1 MRRASHIC
9 FRVQPGEVSS
19 HNSDATLRHQPSE
32 HSFASVGK
40 FPSCAQWH
48 HLKHQLWPCMPWVDM
63 IVEAQSISGYTATHD
78 RHCWQAAGPEA
89 EAPEQGPRPCGTS
102 VPIEQCTAERAERAH
117 PEKGSSHRIA
127 SNLSSPHMM
136 GLGLPVLRAAS

>member
-1 MRRASHIC
+1 
-9 FRVQPGEVSS
+9 
-19 HNSDATLRHQPSE
+19 
-32 HSFASVGK
+32 
-40 FPSCAQWH
+40 
-48 HLKHQLWPCMPWVDM
+48 MPWVDM